1 MSPAVPAQAQHLGDL
16 AVAFQSFSQSS
27 RRLEDAYRLLQERL
41 RKIDREL
48 IDANERLAHKVDEL
62 GSLTTF
68 LNEVLAS
75 LQNGLI
81 AVDREGRVT
90 AFNQAAE
97 RILGLPAPQALG
109 RPMQAVFG
117 DGRPAVGTRQ
127 ETVGSRQKAVGSEE
141 KTDLISGCSLTADCR
156 LPTADCLLA
165 SVLATGQVIEDVE
178 REIATASGKCLRL
191 CSTVAPIHNSQG
203 QLVGA
208 VEVFSD
214 LTEFRELQER
224 LDRAGKLAALGQ
236 MAAQLAHEIRNPLNG
251 IEGFASLLVRDL
263 DAGDPRRQFAQ
274 HIVAGA
280 RSLNKIVTN
289 MLDFAQPCVPQPR
302 PTSAASVLDE
312 ALAFIAE
319 ECRHTGREN
328 IALER
333 DFDPEADALLA
344 DPDLLRQAAMNLLLN
359 SVQAMADGGTLRVVT
374 RLAPSAEDW
383 IEIRIEDSGP
393 GIPAEVRDKV
403 LEPFF
408 TTKSRGTGL
417 GLAIVQKIAR
427 VHGGE
432 LALETEEGRGTAAIL
447 RFPRGAG
454 CTNRGQWAVDGRQ

>member
-1 MSPAVPAQAQHLGDL
+1 MPSAVPAQAQHLGEL

-48 IDANERLAHKVDEL
+48 IEANERLAHKVDEL
-62 GSLTTF
+62 NSLTTF
-68 LNEVLAS
+68 LNDVLAS

-81 AVDREGRVT
+81 ATDRQGRVT
-90 AFNQAAE
+90 AFNPAAE
-97 RILGLPAPQALG
+97 RILGLPIAEALG
-109 RPMQAVFG
+109 RCIDTLFRDDPRGDAAEENPGGSAPFG
-117 DGRPAVGTRQ
+117 IDSSFVIRHSSFRSP
-127 ETVGSRQKAVGSEE
+127 
-141 KTDLISGCSLTADCR
+141 I
-156 LPTADCLLA
+156 A
-165 SVLATGQVIEDVE
+165 SVLATGQVIQDVE
-178 REIATASGKCLRL
+178 REVARANGKCLRL
-191 CSTVAPIHNSQG
+191 RSTVAPIHNSQG
-203 QLVGA
+203 EVVGA

-224 LDRAGKLAALGQ
+224 LDRADKLAALGQ

-302 PTSAASVLDE
+302 PTSAAAVLEE
-312 ALAFIAE
+312 ALAYIAE

-328 IALER
+328 IALQR
-333 DFDPEADALLA
+333 DFAPEADALLA

-359 SVQAMADGGTLRVVT
+359 SVQAMADGGAIRIVT
-374 RLAPSAEDW
+374 RLAPAEGAEGEGW
-383 IEIRIEDSGP
+383 IELRIEDSGP

-408 TTKSRGTGL
+408 TTKSKGTGL

-427 VHGGE
+427 VHGGQ
-432 LALETEEGRGTAAIL
+432 LDLQSEEGRGTTAIL
-447 RFPRGAG
+447 RLPRGGALPG
-454 CTNRGQWAVDGRQ
+454 AATRDTCMNSGQ